1 MHPSWGTVPA
11 NIRFAL
17 AASVSADAVRDPAF
31 KVIDA
36 LQHLP
41 ASRQIEAVFA
51 AAVILSRAL
60 GVDAHELIA
69 RAKRQVPD
77 IEAVESAASAIS
89 EYAKGE
95 LRQ

>member
-1 MHPSWGTVPA
+1 MNPSWGTVPA
-11 NIRFAL
+11 NVRLAI
-17 AASVSADAVRDPAF
+17 AASVSADAVREPAF
-31 KVIDA
+31 RVIDA

-41 ASRQIEAVFA
+41 AARQVEAVFA
-51 AAVILSRAL
+51 AAVILALAL
-60 GVDAHELIA
+60 GMDVHELIS

-95 LRQ
+95 LR